1 MRRTGI
7 ASGAIARWVLLA
19 LGASWTCQASDILTL
34 QNGEIYLGRVV
45 LNEYPIAAR
54 YGRVVLPKVLVTGLR
69 ISKGEATLLTVDGD
83 RISGRLDADRIA
95 IERVAEV
102 PVQVSAADIA
112 EIKLDQPPAM
122 LKMGPSETLP
132 AMVPDAVEM
141 RNGDV
146 LRVRLLTPALSLKTP
161 HAVRQITLRD
171 ARAVDVEVLDEGLA
185 ARAVMRD
192 GTRVAGIPLEESI
205 QARTRAGQ
213 EVSLPAR
220 DISTLVTD
228 IPAGGTASSYLAAL
242 YVSPENGAKVFRDVL
257 RSGGEGPEM
266 VVIPPGTF
274 RRGDLQGDGDSDE
287 LPVREVRIPRPIA
300 LSRYAVTFEDYDRF
314 CELTGRPKPDDES
327 WGRARRPVVNVSWY
341 DAVAYADWLS
351 EQTGHRY
358 RLPTNAEW
366 EYAARA
372 GTETRYWWGNKVG
385 EDHADC
391 AGCGSL
397 WDSARTAPV
406 GKFPPN
412 GFGLFDMGGNV
423 WQWVADCCDID
434 YGRAPTDGSAYVTSE
449 YCDKKVIRG
458 GSWSVVPH
466 ELRAANR
473 WRDFTVR
480 PSDDI
485 GFRVARDL

>member
-1 MRRTGI
+1 
-7 ASGAIARWVLLA
+7 
-19 LGASWTCQASDILTL
+19 
-34 QNGEIYLGRVV
+34 
-45 LNEYPIAAR
+45 
-54 YGRVVLPKVLVTGLR
+54 
-69 ISKGEATLLTVDGD
+69 
-83 RISGRLDADRIA
+83 
-95 IERVAEV
+95 V
-102 PVQVSAADIA
+102 PLQVSAADIA
-112 EIKLDQPPAM
+112 EIKLERQVEA
-122 LKMGPSETLP
+122 LP

-146 LRVRLLTPALSLKTP
+146 LRVRLLTPALSLKTAQ
-161 HAVRQITLRD
+161 AVRQVALRD
-171 ARAVDVEVLDEGLA
+171 ARAVDVEALDEGLA

-192 GTRVAGIPLEESI
+192 ATHVAGTLLEESI

-213 EVSLPAR
+213 EVALPAR
-220 DISTLVTD
+220 EVSTLVAD
-228 IPAGGTASSYLAAL
+228 IPAAGAASSYLAAL
-242 YVSPENGAKVFRDVL
+242 YVSAGAKVFRDVL
-257 RSGGEGPEM
+257 RSGGEGPQM
-266 VVIPPGTF
+266 VVIPPGAF

-287 LPVREVRIPRPIA
+287 LPVRAVRIARAIA
-300 LSRYAVTFEDYDRF
+300 LSRYVVTFGDYDRF
-314 CELTGRPKPDDES
+314 CDLTGRPKPDDEG

-372 GTETRYWWGNKVG
+372 GTETRYWWGNEVG

-423 WQWVADCCDID
+423 WQWVADCWDSN
-434 YGRAPTDGSAYVTSE
+434 YERAPTDGSAYVTGG
-449 YCDKKVIRG
+449 YCDKKVMRG